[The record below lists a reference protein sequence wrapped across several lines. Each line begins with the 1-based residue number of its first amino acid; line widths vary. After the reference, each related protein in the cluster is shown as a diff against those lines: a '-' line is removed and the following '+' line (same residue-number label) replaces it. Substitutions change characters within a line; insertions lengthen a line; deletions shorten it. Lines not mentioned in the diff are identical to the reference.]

1 MRKYGRVWLSSVR
14 STVFLIFFDAWH
26 FHLASLPYSSHLICP
41 SAKYASLGYGSVSAR
56 VCQKMDS
63 ILGDCHQP
71 NEGALKNTHD
81 WESLMIVGWQ
91 SPNRIPF
98 IMGVIHLYRWWFSPC
113 QWIHL
118 VIRRWGVYSVR
129 KAPDEW
135 PDVAT
140 LIDNNYRMRVLVV
153 VWLILIVD
161 LPVVLW
167 GLLGYN
173 L

>member
-1 MRKYGRVWLSSVR
+1 M
-14 STVFLIFFDAWH
+14 
-26 FHLASLPYSSHLICP
+26 
-41 SAKYASLGYGSVSAR
+41 
-56 VCQKMDS
+56 
-63 ILGDCHQP
+63 
-71 NEGALKNTHD
+71 
-81 WESLMIVGWQ
+81 
-91 SPNRIPF
+91 
-98 IMGVIHLYRWWFSPC
+98 
-113 QWIHL
+113 
-118 VIRRWGVYSVR
+118 R

-173 L
+173 LYIYT